1 VASKGRGE
9 PEIEPE
15 CETVHHPTSPPP
27 HLPTPATSMVQQL
40 SPETTP
46 EIIYPD
52 SDGQPMADNTKQF
65 RWIVVIKENLEILF
79 ANRAD
84 VFVAGD
90 LLWYPVEGNNKTRQA
105 PDTMVV
111 FGRPKGDRGSYQQ
124 WKEDNIAPQVV
135 FEILSPGNRT
145 GKMTE
150 KLVNYQR
157 YGVEEYYIYDP
168 DDIELVGLR
177 RSGDWLEPILEMNGW
192 VSPRLGIRFQLTETD
207 LEIYRPDG
215 ERFLT
220 SVELDQLRKQEQ
232 KAKEIAQ
239 AEAEQARQRA
249 EQERQRAEQEHQRA
263 EEAITQ
269 LEQEKQRYQALLAQ
283 LRQQGINL

>member
-1 VASKGRGE
+1 
-9 PEIEPE
+9 
-15 CETVHHPTSPPP
+15 
-27 HLPTPATSMVQQL
+27 
-40 SPETTP
+40 
-46 EIIYPD
+46 
-52 SDGQPMADNTKQF
+52 
-65 RWIVVIKENLEILF
+65 
-79 ANRAD
+79 
-84 VFVAGD
+84 
-90 LLWYPVEGNNKTRQA
+90 
-105 PDTMVV
+105 
-111 FGRPKGDRGSYQQ
+111 
-124 WKEDNIAPQVV
+124 
-135 FEILSPGNRT
+135 
-145 GKMTE
+145 
-150 KLVNYQR
+150 
-157 YGVEEYYIYDP
+157 
-168 DDIELVGLR
+168 
-177 RSGDWLEPILEMNGW
+177 MNGW

-220 SVELDQLRKQEQ
+220 SVELDQLRQQER